1 MVNTSVL
8 RRAAKAVFLAVEEHV
23 AQDLSDK
30 LNSAA
35 HEIDRLRNELSVAE
49 KSLEIMNNLKL
60 KNSNTEK

>member
-30 LNSAA
+30 LNNAA

-60 KNSNTEK
+60 KNSNTER

>member
-23 AQDLSDK
+23 AHDLSDK

-60 KNSNTEK
+60 KNSNTER